1 VPLLLAA
8 AEAAPAEAGGAV
20 AAGGEARGA
29 HGGGRSRSLS
39 RARRAWGGRV
49 RVAAVGNRDFAES
62 GTGRRRRS
70 LRGRGEWG
78 KWGSYTRLG
87 RWGLGPRAPPRV
99 VGEWRD
105 GTWHGHVE
113 AWCADRRMHDG
124 RLGCSAVK
132 VACVNGPWLFG
143 LY

>member
-1 VPLLLAA
+1 MPLLLAA

-20 AAGGEARGA
+20 AAAGSAR
-29 HGGGRSRSLS
+29 RSRWRSISISLA
-39 RARRAWGGRV
+39 RAAGVGWACACRGRW
-49 RVAAVGNRDFAES
+49 ES
-62 GTGRRRRS
+62 GFCRVGDGGRRRS

-132 VACVNGPWLFG
+132 VACVNGPCLFG

>member
-1 VPLLLAA
+1 MPLLLAA

-62 GTGRRRRS
+62 GTGGGGGVS
-70 LRGRGEWG
+70 VGVENGGSGEAIRVWVAGDWG
-78 KWGSYTRLG
+78 PEPL
-87 RWGLGPRAPPRV
+87 
-99 VGEWRD
+99 
-105 GTWHGHVE
+105 HV
-113 AWCADRRMHDG
+113 
-124 RLGCSAVK
+124 
-132 VACVNGPWLFG
+132 
-143 LY
+143 